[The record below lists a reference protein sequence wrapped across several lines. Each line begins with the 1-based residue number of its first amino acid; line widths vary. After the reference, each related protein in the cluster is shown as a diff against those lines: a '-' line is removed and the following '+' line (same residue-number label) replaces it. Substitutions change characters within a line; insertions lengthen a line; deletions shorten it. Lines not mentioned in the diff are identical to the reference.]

1 MPLIGKMGQTAVL
14 RPDPSGPPRRT
25 GSQASVVMAGL
36 LSLFAV
42 IQCWLPLKTAIQI
55 GADEGF
61 ELAKATLCLKGYKL
75 YAEVWNDQPPLH
87 TFLVTQVLRH
97 LSRSIV
103 GPRLVTSVFTAIL
116 LASIFSISLR
126 VNGLLVATL
135 TAGLLIASPGF
146 VELSSSCMLEIPA
159 LTPTVA
165 ALSLLLVVRRSKL
178 PIAEILAGVLF
189 GLAFQIKLINVVLLP
204 LAALIV
210 WQRYREAET
219 KRPEIVRSSLV
230 MAASL
235 AVSFVITDYL
245 VDGGAYLQH
254 FEQSWSS
261 HFGSVKAL
269 EYGSPNEHPFDWSVL
284 LKDWDT
290 TIPAVLGII
299 FL

>member
-1 MPLIGKMGQTAVL
+1 MLTTTSKYRTDRKLSETSGPQRVQSGALCRPVCKSAVL
-14 RPDPSGPPRRT
+14 L
-25 GSQASVVMAGL
+25 AVL
-36 LSLFAV
+36 LAIFAL
-42 IQCWLPLKTAIQI
+42 IQWLLPLKTAIQI

-75 YAEVWNDQPPLH
+75 YTEVWNDQPPLH

-159 LTPTVA
+159 LAPAVA
-165 ALSLLLVVRRSKL
+165 ALSLLVVRRRSKL

-189 GLAFQIKLINVVLLP
+189 GLAFQVKLINVVLLP
-204 LAALIV
+204 LAAL
-210 WQRYREAET
+210 
-219 KRPEIVRSSLV
+219 
-230 MAASL
+230 
-235 AVSFVITDYL
+235 
-245 VDGGAYLQH
+245 
-254 FEQSWSS
+254 
-261 HFGSVKAL
+261 
-269 EYGSPNEHPFDWSVL
+269 
-284 LKDWDT
+284 
-290 TIPAVLGII
+290 
-299 FL
+299 